1 MSMPVVKTVTL
12 RNDDTLVE
20 NNQQVPF
27 GTVVWEL
34 YSKSPILDLIML
46 LGKLMTALIVPIK
59 NIFID

>member
-1 MSMPVVKTVTL
+1 MSMPVVKTVSL

-46 LGKLMTALIVPIK
+46 LGKLMTTLIVPIK